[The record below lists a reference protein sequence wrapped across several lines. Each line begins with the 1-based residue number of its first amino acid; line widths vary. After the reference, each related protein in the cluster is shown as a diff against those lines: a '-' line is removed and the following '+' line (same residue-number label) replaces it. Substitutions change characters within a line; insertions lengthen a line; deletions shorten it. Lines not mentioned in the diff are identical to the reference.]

1 MTYNY
6 LLMVHSWLRWAFL
19 LAALYAIIRSLNGKF
34 GNKPFGKED
43 NTAATILIALTHTM
57 LLLGLALWFISPKVQ
72 HAISKGASYS
82 MDLTMDN
89 TVNDKVKVEVD
100 VYENDKTYDL
110 SGVLKVKVL
119 RALVIEHPLINIIA
133 VVLIQI
139 GRIKSKK
146 AYEDAVK
153 HNRSLIYYG
162 LGLLLILSRIPW
174 GTSPLFRGM
183 E

>member
-1 MTYNY
+1 
-6 LLMVHSWLRWAFL
+6 MVHSWLRWAFL
-19 LAALYAIIRSLNGKF
+19 IAALFAIIRSLNGKF

-57 LLLGLALWFISPKVQ
+57 LLLGIILWFVSPNVQ
-72 HAISKGASYS
+72 NALAQGACVF
-82 MDLTMDN
+82 MK
-89 TVNDKVKVEVD
+89 DK
-100 VYENDKTYDL
+100 YMRL
-110 SGVLKVKVL
+110 I
-119 RALVIEHPLINIIA
+119 VIEHPLTNIIA
-133 VVLIQI
+133 VALIQI